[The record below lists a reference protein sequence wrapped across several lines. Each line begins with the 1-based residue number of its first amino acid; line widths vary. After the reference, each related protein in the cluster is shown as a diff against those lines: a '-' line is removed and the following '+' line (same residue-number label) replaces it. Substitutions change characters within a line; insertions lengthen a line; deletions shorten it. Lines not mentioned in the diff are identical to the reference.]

1 MRIKQFLPFLDR
13 SGAAPAAQQAV
24 AVPKAAPPKP
34 AAPKAAPPKPAAPTY
49 QFTIVSVADTLNA
62 LRKQLYYE
70 LRDLDLR
77 VLAVRISRAESDQL
91 ASTVVTLHCP
101 PHLRNLLGAVALR
114 LGQSPDVRRVHWE
127 CESGAA
133 IAVLPA

>member
-1 MRIKQFLPFLDR
+1 MRIKKFLPFLDGAATVR
-13 SGAAPAAQQAV
+13 GAAPTAV
-24 AVPKAAPPKP
+24 AAAPTVR
-34 AAPKAAPPKPAAPTY
+34 PAAPTY

-70 LRDLDLR
+70 LQALDLR
-77 VLAVRISRAESDQL
+77 VQNVRVSRPDAGQL
-91 ASTVVTLHCP
+91 ASTTVTLQCP
-101 PHLRNLLGAVALR
+101 PQLRGLLNAVALR

-127 CESGAA
+127 SEAGAS

>member
-13 SGAAPAAQQAV
+13 SGAAAPMAAAS
-24 AVPKAAPPKP
+24 KTAPT
-34 AAPKAAPPKPAAPTY
+34 TY
-49 QFTIVSVADTLNA
+49 QFTIVSLGDALNA

-91 ASTVVTLHCP
+91 ASTVVTLYCP

>member
-13 SGAAPAAQQAV
+13 TGAALTAAAGCKPAA
-24 AVPKAAPPKP
+24 PKP
-34 AAPKAAPPKPAAPTY
+34 AAPQPAAPIY
-49 QFTIVSVADTLNA
+49 QFTIVSLGDTLNA

-77 VLAVRISRAESDQL
+77 VLAVRISRSESDQL
-91 ASTVVTLHCP
+91 ASTIVTLHCP

>member
-13 SGAAPAAQQAV
+13 CGAARGAQQAV
-24 AVPKAAPPKP
+24 

-91 ASTVVTLHCP
+91 ASTIVTLHCP

>member
-77 VLAVRISRAESDQL
+77 VLAVRILRAESDQL

>member
-13 SGAAPAAQQAV
+13 TGAALTAAAGYEV
-24 AVPKAAPPKP
+24 AAPKP
-34 AAPKAAPPKPAAPTY
+34 AAPKPAAPIY
-49 QFTIVSVADTLNA
+49 QFTIVSLGDTLNA

-77 VLAVRISRAESDQL
+77 VLAVRISRSESDQL
-91 ASTVVTLHCP
+91 ASTIVTLHCP

>member
-13 SGAAPAAQQAV
+13 SGAAQMAAAGH
-24 AVPKAAPPKP
+24 KP
-34 AAPKAAPPKPAAPTY
+34 AAPKAAPPIY
-49 QFTIVSVADTLNA
+49 QFTIVSLGDTLNA

-77 VLAVRISRAESDQL
+77 VLAVRISRSESDQL
-91 ASTVVTLHCP
+91 ASTIVTLHCP

>member
-1 MRIKQFLPFLDR
+1 MRIKQFLPFPDR
-13 SGAAPAAQQAV
+13 TGAA
-24 AVPKAAPPKP
+24 APMA
-34 AAPKAAPPKPAAPTY
+34 AAPKTASSTY
-49 QFTIVSVADTLNA
+49 QFTIVSLGNTLNA

-77 VLAVRISRAESDQL
+77 VQAVRISRAESGQL
-91 ASTVVTLHCP
+91 ASTVVTLQCP

>member
-13 SGAAPAAQQAV
+13 TGAALTAAAGH
-24 AVPKAAPPKP
+24 VPAPPKP
-34 AAPKAAPPKPAAPTY
+34 AAPKPAAPIY
-49 QFTIVSVADTLNA
+49 QFTIVSLGDTLNA

-77 VLAVRISRAESDQL
+77 VLAVRISRSESDQL
-91 ASTVVTLHCP
+91 ASTIVTLHCP

>member
-1 MRIKQFLPFLDR
+1 MRIKKFFPFLDR
-13 SGAAPAAQQAV
+13 AHDARAIQPAGGGGSPALRAMPARAPV
-24 AVPKAAPPKP
+24 TPL
-34 AAPKAAPPKPAAPTY
+34 Y
-49 QFTIVSVADTLNA
+49 QFTIVSLGATLNT

-70 LRDLDLR
+70 LQALDLR
-77 VLAVRISRAESDQL
+77 VVAVRISRVDSDQL

-101 PHLRNLLGAVALR
+101 PHLRGLLNAVALR

-127 CESGAA
+127 NEGGAS

>member
-13 SGAAPAAQQAV
+13 TR
-24 AVPKAAPPKP
+24 AAPPAA
-34 AAPKAAPPKPAAPTY
+34 AAPVY
-49 QFTIVSVADTLNA
+49 QFTIVSLADTLNA

-77 VLAVRISRAESDQL
+77 VLAVRISHNESDQL
-91 ASTVVTLHCP
+91 ASTVVTLHYRP
-101 PHLRNLLGAVALR
+101 ELRNLLSAIALR

-127 CESGAA
+127 SEAGAS

>member
-13 SGAAPAAQQAV
+13 TGAALTAAAGHV
-24 AVPKAAPPKP
+24 P
-34 AAPKAAPPKPAAPTY
+34 AAPKAAPPKPAAPKPAAPIY
-49 QFTIVSVADTLNA
+49 QFTIVSLGDTLNA

-77 VLAVRISRAESDQL
+77 VLAVRISRSESDQL
-91 ASTVVTLHCP
+91 ASTIVTLHCP